1 MMHHVWKKHQ
11 DNIIGFF
18 PSLYS
23 SSNKGSAYSA
33 MKTSFMVLH
42 VQFLER
48 YSCDGAMT
56 LARNEVDNF
65 GGCEDIAMSFYVTR
79 FTNSP
84 SPLFVHPLHRVVRF
98 SNGGTRSTVLVEP
111 RIHREC
117 TYKFADCLL
126 QLDAKDVPSQH
137 LEVKALSSTGTTVE
151 LELVAFDDS
160 KYRGENGHHHDVEVK
175 CIFDET
181 ENYWRVKESSKGL
194 PPFSRDS
201 VDEETM
207 CEAVWSVES
216 HWDTSTLDYKWV

>member
-1 MMHHVWKKHQ
+1 
-11 DNIIGFF
+11 
-18 PSLYS
+18 
-23 SSNKGSAYSA
+23 

-65 GGCEDIAMSFYVTR
+65 GG
-79 FTNSP
+79 
-84 SPLFVHPLHRVVRF
+84 VVRF

-194 PPFSRDS
+194 PPFSRES